1 MSIRFI
7 LMIVILGS
15 FLLNINAQDKNS
27 GTKNLKQNGIHEAH
41 KFDPNR
47 DAQKDIDNAIV
58 KAKKFNKRILLDVGG
73 EWCIWCRRLD
83 SLFAVTRICQNTCMT
98 IMKL

>member
-1 MSIRFI
+1 M
-7 LMIVILGS
+7 
-15 FLLNINAQDKNS
+15 LNINAQDKNS

-41 KFDPNR
+41 KFDPKR

-58 KAKKFNKRILLDVGG
+58 KAKNLIKESCLMSAVNGVFGAEDWTVYLR
-73 EWCIWCRRLD
+73 
-83 SLFAVTRICQNTCMT
+83 VTRIYQNICMT